1 MDFDAYLQ
9 SKGYAPGSKV
19 PKTTANQLH
28 AAWLKES
35 GGGFQPQIVE
45 VPVPG
50 GGTEQAFMSSPN
62 SAQMIRD
69 PQSRVRYE
77 VGNDGNLYMVDGTT
91 AAVVTNAV
99 GGAPLQPNPKSSAFA
114 DMMGLMG
121 QQAPAQPQPGPISR
135 FLGMGG
141 QPTPAPTPEP
151 TPMPSPSP
159 MPMATPEQ
167 RPAGPAGPTMGTNA
181 PTPVAAPTVFS
192 VQQYQQMTGEQ
203 LPPGDY
209 ADANGRPFSI
219 R

>member
-9 SKGYAPGSKV
+9 SKGYPPGSKV

-35 GGGFQPQIVE
+35 GGGFQPKIVE

-50 GGTEQAFMSSPN
+50 QEGATERAFMSSPN
-62 SAQMIRD
+62 SATLMRD

-114 DMMGLMG
+114 DMMQMMG
-121 QQAPAQPQPGPISR
+121 QQPPAAAPAPSR
-135 FLGMGG
+135 IKEFFGFGG
-141 QPTPAPTPEP
+141 QPSPTPAPTPAP
-151 TPMPSPSP
+151 TPM
-159 MPMATPEQ
+159 AKPEA
-167 RPAGPAGPTMGTNA
+167 AGAAMTNA
-181 PTPVAAPTVFS
+181 PTAAPTPAVFS
-192 VQQYQQMTGEQ
+192 VQQYQQMTGQQ